1 MKHQILLIAI
11 LFLAVGCNLT
21 KRAQRVANRQLR
33 KIENLDYKTKK
44 RGCDTCQEHYC
55 EFTYPQ
61 KIGTG
66 KTVYLPGKVTT
77 VRDTDTAYV
86 YIPGT
91 IDTVVKVVTRT
102 ITNTA
107 HDTIQRTDTFEN
119 TRAISLCKAE
129 NAGLRVENTNL
140 FNEVKKEREARKEW
154 QHKAN
159 NRLYM
164 LIGSCVLSLALLFL
178 IIGGM
183 MGKISNPIGWLRK
196 VN

>member
-33 KIENLDYKTKK
+33 KIENLDYRTKK

-129 NAGLRVENTNL
+129 NAGLREDN
-140 FNEVKKEREARKEW
+140 VKAWDEASKEKLGRKEW
-154 QHKAN
+154 QK
-159 NRLYM
+159 R
-164 LIGSCVLSLALLFL
+164 ALWTWG
-178 IIGGM
+178 IIGAIVLAFIGYKVYTWRVSGLKLWS
-183 MGKISNPIGWLRK
+183 GK
-196 VN
+196 